1 MELEKIFEIAVNGSN
16 DEKISVAMIL
26 CGASLIW
33 GWNLQVWI
41 FIKLKK
47 KKKKKIT
54 FIFFR
59 TVGSS

>member
-41 FIKLKK
+41 FIK
-47 KKKKKIT
+47 
-54 FIFFR
+54 FF
-59 TVGSS
+59 

>member
-47 KKKKKIT
+47 KKKKKKIKKIH
-54 FIFFR
+54 FHFL
-59 TVGSS
+59 